1 MKFEKDSEWP
11 DKLQSAVFSINTQFK
26 RATGS
31 TAFRLMFG
39 RECNPFPLLNLISGA
54 HDDTQDTQNHYFDDE
69 ETVLIYVLLIHVY
82 KLVFYRQSQTGPYT
96 F

>member
-1 MKFEKDSEWP
+1 MRFEKDSEWP

-26 RATGS
+26 RATGF
-31 TAFRLMFG
+31 TAFRFMFG

-54 HDDTQDTQNHYFDDE
+54 HDDTQDKQDDYSDYE
-69 ETVLIYVLLIHVY
+69 ETLLIHAY
-82 KLVFYRQSQTGPYT
+82 YYT